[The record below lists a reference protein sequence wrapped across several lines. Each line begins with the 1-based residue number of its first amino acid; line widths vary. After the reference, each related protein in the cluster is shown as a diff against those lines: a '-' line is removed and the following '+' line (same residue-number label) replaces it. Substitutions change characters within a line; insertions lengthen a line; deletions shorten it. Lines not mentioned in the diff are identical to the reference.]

1 MLQPWVPMSNT
12 PTAMVLIHNMSNF
25 LSVFWAS
32 IFHCF
37 LMRFHHISL
46 LFNAKSITEV
56 KWQRTEQIEI
66 EREEGWDGRQSA
78 MKDMAAAVIFSYQF
92 SEAVIR
98 NISLKIRRKKKS
110 LDAPSN
116 HSNHWKSEGKQ
127 TSTSCC
133 ACSLS
138 LSHTQAYTH
147 TVSYIGSECQ
157 AFSVYIRRIFGDLC
171 KRYLHRISFR
181 GLRTDGLIMF
191 MYPQAGLLTCKEV
204 HPRFINH
211 SIMRD

>member
-1 MLQPWVPMSNT
+1 MAGS
-12 PTAMVLIHNMSNF
+12 
-25 LSVFWAS
+25 
-32 IFHCF
+32 
-37 LMRFHHISL
+37 
-46 LFNAKSITEV
+46 
-56 KWQRTEQIEI
+56 
-66 EREEGWDGRQSA
+66 QSA

-92 SEAVIR
+92 SEAVIQ
-98 NISLKIRRKKKS
+98 NISLKIRKKKKKKKKR

-116 HSNHWKSEGKQ
+116 HSNHWKSEEKKKN
-127 TSTSCC
+127 STSCC

-138 LSHTQAYTH
+138 LPLSHTQAHTH
-147 TVSYIGSECQ
+147 SSEWQ

-171 KRYLHRISFR
+171 KRYLHHISFR

-191 MYPQAGLLTCKEV
+191 MFPRAGLLTCKEEV

>member
-56 KWQRTEQIEI
+56 KWQRTEQIEK

-98 NISLKIRRKKKS
+98 NISLKIRRKKKKSWCSIKPFKS
-110 LDAPSN
+110 L
-116 HSNHWKSEGKQ
+116 KVRGK
-127 TSTSCC
+127 TNLYVLLCMLP
-133 ACSLS
+133 LS
-138 LSHTQAYTH
+138 LTH
-147 TVSYIGSECQ
+147 T
-157 AFSVYIRRIFGDLC
+157 SV
-171 KRYLHRISFR
+171 H
-181 GLRTDGLIMF
+181 T
-191 MYPQAGLLTCKEV
+191 
-204 HPRFINH
+204 H
-211 SIMRD
+211 SILYRLWVPGFQRIHQADLRWPLQKVSPPHFLQGVADRWINYVHVPTGRSLNMQRSPSKVY

>member
-1 MLQPWVPMSNT
+1 MAGS
-12 PTAMVLIHNMSNF
+12 
-25 LSVFWAS
+25 
-32 IFHCF
+32 
-37 LMRFHHISL
+37 
-46 LFNAKSITEV
+46 
-56 KWQRTEQIEI
+56 
-66 EREEGWDGRQSA
+66 QSA

-98 NISLKIRRKKKS
+98 NISLKIRKKKKKKKKS
-110 LDAPSN
+110 KRLDAPSN
-116 HSNHWKSEGKQ
+116 HSNHWKSEEKKKN
-127 TSTSCC
+127 STSCC

-138 LSHTQAYTH
+138 LPLSHTQAHTH
-147 TVSYIGSECQ
+147 THSSEWQ

-171 KRYLHRISFR
+171 KRYLHHISFR

-191 MYPQAGLLTCKEV
+191 MFPRAGLLTCKEEV